1 MAHLYLSAAHK
12 SSGKT
17 TLAIGIAAALTA
29 RGTVVQPFKKGP
41 DYIDPMW
48 LRGAS
53 GRACYNLDF
62 NTQSHDEIRATFA
75 RAMPGADFGLIEGN
89 KGLYDGLDIEGSD
102 SNAAM
107 ARLLGAPV
115 VLVINAE
122 GITRGVAPLVIGYR
136 AFEPDLDIAGIILN
150 SLATPRQETKMRA
163 VLERYT
169 DVPVIGA
176 VGRDRRLVV
185 TERHL
190 GLTTPAETGERD
202 ERIARIAAAA
212 AAGIDLD
219 RLRAIAAKA
228 PAPAPVAAIARP
240 ATRDIRIGVA
250 LDVAFGFY
258 YQDDLEALEA
268 AGAEL
273 VFFDTLSDR
282 RLPEVDGLFIGGGF
296 PETQMAA
303 LEANA
308 ELRADIRAAIAAGL
322 PVYAECGGLMYL
334 TRAIHWNGRRHEMV
348 GAIEADTVMNEK
360 PQGRGLVRLSVTD
373 HPWNDGSASIAAH
386 EFHYAG
392 LTDVAPGTRF
402 AYRVLRGHGI
412 DGVRDG
418 IVVGRCVAN
427 FSHLRSTA
435 ADPWAPRFAAFVRA
449 AKAGGAG

>member
-1 MAHLYLSAAHK
+1 MAHFYLSAAHK

-17 TLAIGIAAALTA
+17 TLAIGIAAALTG
-29 RGTVVQPFKKGP
+29 RGLAVQTLKKGP

-48 LRGAS
+48 LKRAS
-53 GRACYNLDF
+53 GRTCYNLDF

-75 RAMPGADFGLIEGN
+75 RSLPGADIGLVEGN

-107 ARLLGAPV
+107 ARLLQAPV

-122 GITRGVAPLVIGYR
+122 GITRGVAPLVVGYR
-136 AFEPDLDIAGIILN
+136 AFEPDLDIAGVILN
-150 SLATPRQETKMRA
+150 SLASGRQESKMRA

-176 VGRDRRLVV
+176 VGRDRGLVV
-185 TERHL
+185 SERHL

-202 ERIARIAAAA
+202 DRISRIAAAA
-212 AAGIDLD
+212 EAGIDLD
-219 RLRAIAAKA
+219 RILAIAARA
-228 PAPAPVAAIARP
+228 PLPEIPAPSDKAAA
-240 ATRDIRIGVA
+240 RDIRIGVA
-250 LDVAFGFY
+250 LDTAFGFY
-258 YQDDLEALEA
+258 YADDLEALEA

-273 VFFDTLSDR
+273 VFFDTLADTV
-282 RLPEVDGLFIGGGF
+282 LPAVDGLFIGGGF

-303 LEANA
+303 LEANGA
-308 ELRADIRAAIAAGL
+308 MRAAIGNAIAAGL

-348 GAIEADTVMNEK
+348 GAIAADTVMNEK
-360 PQGRGLVRLSVTD
+360 PQGRGLVRLSTTD
-373 HPWNDGSASIAAH
+373 GHPWNAGAVAAH

-392 LTDVAPGTRF
+392 LVDVAEGTRF
-402 AYRVLRGHGI
+402 GYRVRRGHGV
-412 DGVRDG
+412 DGANDG
-418 IVVGRCVAN
+418 ILVNNCVAN

-435 ADPWAPRFAAFVRA
+435 ANPWAPRFAAFVRA
-449 AKAGGAG
+449 TKAGKGA